1 MCFGLRSRVRGAL
14 YQNYNLF
21 PKKSKSSVV
30 PPPKERRFFRCP
42 VKPGRK
48 QGKIV
53 KNASS
58 ADCMHINI
66 LMHDTD
72 AKDTTVKALPK
83 IIEHYRKLGYA
94 FKGLTID
101 SYAPHHHV
109 NN

>member
-1 MCFGLRSRVRGAL
+1 
-14 YQNYNLF
+14 
-21 PKKSKSSVV
+21 
-30 PPPKERRFFRCP
+30 
-42 VKPGRK
+42 
-48 QGKIV
+48 
-53 KNASS
+53 
-58 ADCMHINI
+58 
-66 LMHDTD
+66 MHDTD